1 MAGADGAVEL
11 FTSGEPSGVV
21 HLHLFA
27 GDREGASPKLDIP
40 VLQARSGGDGSA
52 GNVGWA
58 TRMGCAGG
66 LFGSRSCGF
75 FGGSACGFPGR
86 SLSRADRCNQQR
98 CHQKVMRSPHCLS
111 PDSNGIYSANAITS
125 ISTSTSFGRRETST
139 VERAGGLALKYFP

>member
-27 GDREGASPKLDIP
+27 GNREGASPKLDIP
-40 VLQARSGGDGSA
+40 VLQARSGGNGSA
-52 GNVGWA
+52 GYVGWA

-66 LFGSRSCGF
+66 LFG
-75 FGGSACGFPGR
+75 GSGCGFPGR

-98 CHQKVMRSPHCLS
+98 CHQKVMRSRHCLS
-111 PDSNGIYSANAITS
+111 PDSNEIYSANAITS

-139 VERAGGLALKYFP
+139 VERAG